1 MSRCGEQIYPRYSGG
16 AFLRKVRNVHSLRL
30 HDTGADIYFC
40 AVQAEP
46 GAETTRR
53 RATRNIVLRELPSRE
68 FSSLTEAAEL
78 VSLASKDRIWD
89 ANETISQVY
98 FPETAVI
105 SLVTLLDSGPI
116 EAITIGNDGFVGLPV
131 FHGPGSTVTKAN
143 CQMPGDAWR
152 LSARDFSEVCASS
165 VPLHKV
171 LDRYSQLV
179 IETISQSAA
188 CNRVHVI
195 EERCARWLLMSHDRV
210 GSDEIPLTQEF
221 LAQML
226 GVRRPGVTVA
236 IGILVKAGLISHG
249 RGRIRVTDRKG
260 LEAASCECYAAIK
273 RREIVL
279 SDGLSQEPGP

>member
-1 MSRCGEQIYPRYSGG
+1 MAAEKEAQPDTDLDAS
-16 AFLRKVRNVHSLRL
+16 K
-30 HDTGADIYFC
+30 TGAL
-40 AVQAEP
+40 ANP
-46 GAETTRR
+46 
-53 RATRNIVLRELPSRE
+53 RNIVLRELRGVE
-68 FSSLTEAAEL
+68 LERIAAAAEW
-78 VSLASKDRIWD
+78 VSLAAKDVIWE
-89 ANETISQVY
+89 ANQPIRHVY

-105 SLVTLLDSGPI
+105 SLVTLLDAGPI

-131 FHGPGSTVTKAN
+131 FHGPGATVTRAN
-143 CQMPGDAWR
+143 CQMPGSAWK
-152 LSARDFSEVCASS
+152 LSAKIFGEVCAASA
-165 VPLHKV
+165 PLQRT

-236 IGILVKAGLISHG
+236 IGILQRAGLISHG
-249 RGRIRVTDRKG
+249 RGRIKVTDRSG

-273 RREIVL
+273 RREILL
-279 SDGLSQEPGP
+279 SCE